1 MQFVFPILFAAAF
14 DDLIK
19 LAVMSVFVVFWI
31 LRQIAEA
38 KKAAKAP
45 RPPQPPVQP
54 PQQAAQGDAVQGPA
68 AADPMRAQVDA
79 FLRRASGQSSGA
91 PAGGGAAGPAM
102 QKPRTPA
109 MPNRDS
115 IEILLGNE
123 PVPANRPPLSEPLRQ
138 PETARQ
144 APAPQSAATQLAQ
157 RSPRPPQRNSAA
169 RSKSVADHVAENV
182 ISAVD
187 QIRNEV
193 SHLGD
198 RVAQADRQ
206 FSTQLQ
212 QKFDHEI
219 GTLGDRHA
227 ERMQDQQQPVAAPV
241 NPAVQIANLLASP
254 DGMRQAVVIN
264 EVLRRP
270 EERW

>member
-1 MQFVFPILFAAAF
+1 MLFAAAM

-45 RPPQPPVQP
+45 RPPQQP
-54 PQQAAQGDAVQGPA
+54 PKQAGEGGAAQAPA
-68 AADPMRAQVDA
+68 ATDPLRAQVDA
-79 FLRRASGQSSGA
+79 FLRRAQGEQGPGA
-91 PAGGGAAGPAM
+91 PVGGAVAA
-102 QKPRTPA
+102 QKPARPA
-109 MPNRDS
+109 MPDRDS

-123 PVPANRPPLSEPLRQ
+123 PVAANRPPLSEPLRRMN
-138 PETARQ
+138 T
-144 APAPQSAATQLAQ
+144 PAPSPPRPAP
-157 RSPRPPQRNSAA
+157 PRPPRPTRSPQRTTSQ
-169 RSKSVADHVAENV
+169 RPKSVADHVAENV
-182 ISAVD
+182 TSAID
-187 QIRNEV
+187 QIRQDV
-193 SHLGD
+193 SHLGE
-198 RVAQADRQ
+198 RVAATDRQ
-206 FSTQLQ
+206 FDTQLQ

-227 ERMQDQQQPVAAPV
+227 ARMQDQDQPVAGPV
-241 NPAVQIANLLASP
+241 NPAIVIATLLANP
-254 DGMRQAVVIN
+254 DGMRQAMVIN